1 MTTSGEADPAA
12 TAGPSRAHHWGSAA
26 LALVAGLALF
36 VGIVASWA
44 DRTLFDSREFAD
56 RSVVVLQSAAARHA
70 LVEELADRI
79 EATDPGLVAFR
90 SGLVDLLD
98 DVVATPAFQAIFRA
112 AIEQAHR
119 VVVSRHADRAVL
131 DLGETLG
138 LLTSSGA
145 VSNKDLVA
153 KLPQAGTSLLVDA
166 APVLRRLQPWRI
178 GERIRW
184 AAWGAWVVAG
194 VAAAGALALS
204 VDRRRTLHH
213 LGLGVAGAGLGVV
226 LLARIA
232 PRAAGDR
239 IDDPDLA
246 QAVVAAVAGFVG
258 DLAVLGL
265 WVVGIGAVVAAAASA
280 VAPPHPVS
288 RLRRLAPDLER
299 WATAGPLSQTMLGLA
314 LAVLGGLVI
323 AFHESLLPLVL
334 IALGAYLAYVGLV
347 LAFTGLLGPV
357 RARSPAAEA
366 AEAVRRHRAEHAAVA
381 VSSVVVI
388 ALLAVG
394 LFTTVTS
401 ARADARRAA
410 VVRCNG
416 SADLCDRRLD
426 EVAFAG
432 SHNSMSSATE
442 PGWFFPENLTGV
454 PAQLESGV
462 RALLVKTHYGIPT
475 GVNLGDHEL
484 VVTDTA
490 SEIRAGPAAEAAEL
504 SPEAVAKAQEL
515 EATIRPGD
523 QPVGV
528 YLCHVYCSLGAV
540 KFEETLGQIRRFLDR
555 NPHEV
560 VMLFIGD
567 YVTAQDTQKVLEQAG
582 LLDRV
587 WNYDD
592 GQPPPTLRQM
602 IDAKRNLL
610 VLGEIHGGELPW
622 YTKGYGIFQDTPF
635 TFADP
640 SQFSCAPNRGPSDA
654 PLFELNHFITNKQP
668 PSVEEARVV
677 NAYDVLMA
685 RAKQCQAERK
695 LLPNIVAVNFSS
707 VGDLI
712 KVVDDLN
719 G

>member
-1 MTTSGEADPAA
+1 MTTNEEAGAA
-12 TAGPSRAHHWGSAA
+12 AARPSRARHWAGIA

-36 VGIVASWA
+36 AGIVASWA

-70 LVEELADRI
+70 LAEELADRI
-79 EATDPGLVAFR
+79 DAADPALVAFR
-90 SGLVDLLD
+90 SGLVDLVD

-112 AIEQAHR
+112 AIEQVHR

-131 DLGETLG
+131 DLGEMLG
-138 LLTSSGA
+138 LLTSSGE
-145 VSNKDLVA
+145 VSNQDLVA
-153 KLPQAGTSLLVDA
+153 KLPKVGTALLVDA
-166 APVLRRLQPWRI
+166 APVLRRIQPGRI
-178 GERIRW
+178 GERVRW
-184 AAWGAWVVAG
+184 VSWAAWVVAG
-194 VAAAGALALS
+194 VAAVGALALS
-204 VDRRRTLHH
+204 ADRRRTLHR

-226 LLARIA
+226 LVARLA

-246 QAVVAAVAGFVG
+246 QAVVAAATGFVG

-265 WVVGIGAVVAAAASA
+265 WVVGIGAVVAAAAGA
-280 VAPPHPVS
+280 LGPPHPVS
-288 RLRRLAPDLER
+288 RLRRLGPDLER
-299 WATAGPLSQTMLGLA
+299 WAEASRPSQTLLGLA
-314 LAVLGGLVI
+314 MAVLGGLVV
-323 AFHESLLPLVL
+323 AFHETLLPVVLV
-334 IALGAYLAYVGLV
+334 ALGAYLAYAGLV

-357 RARSPAAEA
+357 RALSLAAEA
-366 AEAVRRHRAEHAAVA
+366 ADVSRRHAAEHAVVA
-381 VSSVVVI
+381 ASSVVVL

-394 LFTTVTS
+394 LFTTVAG
-401 ARADARRAA
+401 ARADARHAA
-410 VVRCNG
+410 VMRCNG

-426 EVAFAG
+426 QVVFAG

-475 GVNLGDHEL
+475 GVEVGGHEL

-490 SEIRAGPAAEAAEL
+490 SEVRAGQAEEAAEL
-504 SPEAVAKAQEL
+504 SAEAVAKAQEL
-515 EATIRPGD
+515 EATVHPGD

-567 YVTAQDTQKVLEQAG
+567 FVTPQDTQKVLEQAG

-587 WNYDD
+587 WNYDT

-602 IDAKRNLL
+602 IEAKRNLL
-610 VLGEIHGGELPW
+610 VLGENHGGALPW

-635 TFADP
+635 TFTDP
-640 SQFSCAPNRGPSDA
+640 SQFSCAANRGPTDA
-654 PLFELNHFITNKQP
+654 PLFELNHFITTKQP
-668 PSVEEARVV
+668 PSVDEARVV
-677 NAYDVLMA
+677 NAYDVLMG

-707 VGDLI
+707 VGDLVQ
-712 KVVDDLN
+712 VVRDLN